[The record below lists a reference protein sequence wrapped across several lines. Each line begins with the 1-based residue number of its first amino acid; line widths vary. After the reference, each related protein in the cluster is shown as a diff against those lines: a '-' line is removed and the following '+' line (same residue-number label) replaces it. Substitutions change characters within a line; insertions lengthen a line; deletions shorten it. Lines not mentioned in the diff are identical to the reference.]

1 MLHGAWQA
9 LLITGS
15 IDAPLIPAAYREL
28 LVQVIKLLSGKGKN
42 GEEKERRE
50 GVGRGRGRME
60 EERRGEERREDAR
73 GEGRGGEKSDNY

>member
-60 EERRGEERREDAR
+60 EERRGEERGCERRRKGRRE
-73 GEGRGGEKSDNY
+73 K

>member
-42 GEEKERRE
+42 GEEKERR
-50 GVGRGRGRME
+50 RR
-60 EERRGEERREDAR
+60 EERGWVEDEEGWKRREDAR
-73 GEGRGGEKSDNY
+73 GEGRGREKRDNY

>member
-42 GEEKERRE
+42 GEEKERRRREERGWVEDEE
-50 GVGRGRGRME
+50 GWK
-60 EERRGEERREDAR
+60 RRGEERGCERR
-73 GEGRGGEKSDNY
+73 RKGMSEK